1 MNGHRRLERSDAGVA
16 LITALALLFLFSLL
30 GGAYV
35 SYMVYEKQQTD
46 LDVSATKSRLVAE
59 AGVQAAIGA
68 LGAALK
74 SNADWPKTLEVPMA
88 DYVPAA
94 DGKLAVEGTAG
105 QATVTIADENG
116 RVNLNLAPTRVL
128 AAILKIDHGAARTI
142 QNTMPRQE
150 SDAATASPP
159 GERRWLASVD
169 ELVTRGLLDP
179 ERFAA
184 LDKNLLTVYS
194 TGSADPTLGH
204 INVNSAPPEVLA
216 AVLALTPE
224 EAVQVAA
231 KRPFKSMEDLVAATG
246 KDPATFNV
254 SAPAETP
261 GALPKEL
268 AFTSRCFRVVSE
280 SALAEA
286 KPGQRSG
293 YRVEAVVAFND
304 AGEPSIRYWN
314 LSRGEAVATATAT
327 TTATTEAPTP
337 ESATAESE
345 PPAGAA

>member
-1 MNGHRRLERSDAGVA
+1 MNGHRRLERPDAGVA

-46 LDVSATKSRLVAE
+46 LDVMSTRSRLVAE
-59 AGVQAAIGA
+59 AGVQAAIGS

-74 SNADWPKTLEVPMA
+74 ANAEWPHSLDVPIA
-88 DYVPAA
+88 DYGLAA
-94 DGKLAVEGTAG
+94 DGTLAVEGAVG
-105 QATVTIADENG
+105 KATVTISDENG

-128 AAILKIDHGAARTI
+128 AAILKVDHGAARAI

-150 SDAATASPP
+150 SDAAAPNVS

-169 ELVTRGLLDP
+169 ELVTRGLLAP
-179 ERFAA
+179 EKFAA
-184 LDKNLLTVYS
+184 LDKTLLTVYS
-194 TGSADPTLGH
+194 TGTAEPALGH

-224 EAVQVAA
+224 EAAQVAA
-231 KRPFKSMEDLVAATG
+231 KRPFQSMEELVAATG

-254 SAPAETP
+254 SAPPETP

-280 SALAEA
+280 SALDKAE
-286 KPGQRSG
+286 PGQRGG
-293 YRVEAVVAFND
+293 YRIEAVVAFNE

-314 LSRGEAVATATAT
+314 LSRGAKV
-327 TTATTEAPTP
+327 TTATPEAPSP
-337 ESATAESE
+337 ESATAEAG